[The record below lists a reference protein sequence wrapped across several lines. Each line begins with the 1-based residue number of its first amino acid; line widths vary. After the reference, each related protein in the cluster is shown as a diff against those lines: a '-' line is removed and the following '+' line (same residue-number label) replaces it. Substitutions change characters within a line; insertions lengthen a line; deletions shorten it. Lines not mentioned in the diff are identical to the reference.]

1 MLFLYKTALI
11 NLIFKRFAKCSYQ
24 LLSYL
29 EQCLDFLNF
38 FYSQSLNCYKIVDV
52 KRRSSVSQ
60 IDKLVFIAIERSD
73 TFG

>member
-1 MLFLYKTALI
+1 MFLSTS
-11 NLIFKRFAKCSYQ
+11 F
-24 LLSYL
+24 LLRTVFRL
-29 EQCLDFLNF
+29 LQI

-52 KRRSSVSQ
+52 KRRDSVLQ

>member
-1 MLFLYKTALI
+1 MHSLYKMALI
-11 NLIFKRFAKCSYQ
+11 NLIFKHFVKCSYHI
-24 LLSYL
+24 LSYL
-29 EQCLDFLNF
+29 EQGLDFLKF

-52 KRRSSVSQ
+52 KRRNSVSQ